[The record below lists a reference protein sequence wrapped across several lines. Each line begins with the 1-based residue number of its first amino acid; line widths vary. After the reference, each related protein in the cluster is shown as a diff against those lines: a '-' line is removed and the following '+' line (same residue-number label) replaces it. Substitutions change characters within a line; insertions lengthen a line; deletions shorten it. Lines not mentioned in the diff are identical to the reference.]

1 MLSVIFD
8 WDGVVIDS
16 SRQHEESWELLAEEE
31 GLSLFDGHFKIG
43 FGKRNELIIRTI
55 LEWTSDPEEIARL
68 GDRKE
73 ILYREIIQRDGIILQ
88 PGVGEFVKLLQD
100 KKVPYAI
107 GSSTPRKNIESV
119 LKYMNRE
126 DWFFHIVAAADVE
139 KGKPNPEVFLKA
151 AEKLEVAPERCVVF
165 EDSLSGIEAGKVC
178 NMKVVALTTT
188 NSREILEKSS
198 ADLIVDSFNEVTIDR
213 LVELVDSATKI

>member
-16 SRQHEESWELLAEEE
+16 SREHEESWDLLAEEE

-139 KGKPNPEVFLKA
+139 KGKPNPEGFLKA
-151 AEKLEVAPERCVVF
+151 AEKLEVALASKNATDGKHGEEEVEATENEELVHSSVIRVEKV
-165 EDSLSGIEAGKVC
+165 IEK
-178 NMKVVALTTT
+178 
-188 NSREILEKSS
+188 
-198 ADLIVDSFNEVTIDR
+198 VDSD
-213 LVELVDSATKI
+213 

>member
-1 MLSVIFD
+1 MLGVIFD

-31 GLSLFDGHFKIG
+31 GLPLFDGHFKIG

-55 LEWTSDPEEIARL
+55 LEWASDPEEIARL

-73 ILYREIIQRDGIILQ
+73 VLYREIIQRDGIALQ
-88 PGVGEFVKLLQD
+88 PGVGEFVKSLQE
-100 KKVPYAI
+100 KNVPYAI
-107 GSSTPRKNIESV
+107 GSSTPRENIESV
-119 LKYMNRE
+119 LNYMNRE
-126 DWFFHIVAAADVE
+126 DWFRHIVAAADVE
-139 KGKPNPEVFLKA
+139 KGKPDPEVFLKA

-165 EDSLSGIEAGKVC
+165 EDSLSGIEAGKAGG
-178 NMKVVALTTT
+178 MKVVALTTT
-188 NSREILEKSS
+188 NSREILEKSP

-213 LVELVDSATKI
+213 LGELVC